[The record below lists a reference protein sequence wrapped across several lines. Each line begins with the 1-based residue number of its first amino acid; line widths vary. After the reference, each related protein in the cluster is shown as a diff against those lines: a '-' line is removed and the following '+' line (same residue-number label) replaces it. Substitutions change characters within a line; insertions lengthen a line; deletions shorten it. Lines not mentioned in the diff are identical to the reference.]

1 MLDEE
6 SSEEE
11 DQAYLEHRQTDWHE
25 SALTTEPRGSDG
37 AKIDVEVDDEDVWLG
52 RVDVF
57 ALGVDGKDVRSG
69 VVEKKLD
76 VSLAKD
82 EGEGTRQPSSGEKR
96 PKRSFTH
103 SMDRRMSHT
112 LPGFQLDDVLKR
124 LKMGNFDRISSDT
137 GRRNCQTIYRTLTA
151 KPSSAGC
158 LEWKRIR
165 PLSESA
171 IYIDS
176 S

>member
-1 MLDEE
+1 MASKEVSAIGTALDELPSDLF
-6 SSEEE
+6 SSPMMVG
-11 DQAYLEHRQTDWHE
+11 DVRR
-25 SALTTEPRGSDG
+25 RGSDG

-57 ALGVDGKDVRSG
+57 AFGVDGKDVRSG

-82 EGEGTRQPSSGEKR
+82 EGEGTRQPSSGERR

-112 LPGFQLDDVLKR
+112 LPAFQLDDVLKR
-124 LKMGNFDRISSDT
+124 LRMGNFDRISSDAG
-137 GRRNCQTIYRTLTA
+137 GRNYQTIYRTLTA
-151 KPSSAGC
+151 EKTAG
-158 LEWKRIR
+158 ERRRRVERQGKNNRGR
-165 PLSESA
+165 
-171 IYIDS
+171 
-176 S
+176 